1 MEIESQ
7 SSSATGLTASHAQA
21 IIAWYKQS
29 PIGKK
34 MLLLTE
40 VFRQEWINHRN
51 NHEQIPPNDI
61 ERLFGKFL
69 KMSGCV
75 NCCPQNLHIS
85 YRCQRPRAA

>member
-1 MEIESQ
+1 MIVNVISRHLHLMEIESQ

-29 PIGKK
+29 PPIGKK
-34 MLLLTE
+34 MLFFTK

-61 ERLFGKFL
+61 ERLFG
-69 KMSGCV
+69 
-75 NCCPQNLHIS
+75 
-85 YRCQRPRAA
+85 